1 MYKFQLQYCSNM
13 STPEL
18 GVIKFQTKNET
29 RTNKVFPMH
38 QSMERLDLQF
48 DRGEK
53 DYSEV

>member
-1 MYKFQLQYCSNM
+1 M

-48 DRGEK
+48 ERGEK
-53 DYSEV
+53 TAVKFEVCIEVRKW